1 MFFDHNDANHL
12 EQLLEE
18 QAKDDQRVSK
28 YSLVQRQGDKCK
40 LSVTYKHLQNPK
52 AAKISRRFLIVEGI
66 YLNGGDLCKI
76 EDFVPLK
83 HKYRLR

>member
-1 MFFDHNDANHL
+1 MTRGLVNIVWYKGRVASVND
-12 EQLLEE
+12 LL
-18 QAKDDQRVSK
+18 Q
-28 YSLVQRQGDKCK
+28 
-40 LSVTYKHLQNPK
+40 TYKKFQNPK

-83 HKYRLR
+83 HKYRLRYEI